1 MSLTPAEQLTL
12 FEAEPESATAAPAPA
27 PRLATPPPLAPE
39 SPVPIARPSELA
51 SGARWREVETP
62 AQAIGFVLRRSRRN
76 SIGLTVGDDGIVVTA
91 PKWVTLA
98 QVDGAVREKAR
109 WLLDK
114 MRQRHRRQQQL
125 AVAETQWRDGGR
137 VPYLGQPIV
146 LRLGHAGHGHVLDGD
161 AAAPQAGQ
169 CLRLALPADAEQARV
184 RDTVHAWLQNM
195 ARQRFE
201 PRLQHFLQR
210 SGATMQRWRLSS
222 ANTRWGSCNSDGN
235 IMLNWRL
242 IHFEP
247 AIIDYVVAHEV
258 AHLRHLHHGPAFW
271 QEVERLLPGFE
282 SARQS
287 LRNHHPATLPLL

>member
-1 MSLTPAEQLTL
+1 MSLSHPEQLTL
-12 FEAEPESATAAPAPA
+12 FDDRPETPEPAPPRPAAPAPSA
-27 PRLATPPPLAPE
+27 PD
-39 SPVPIARPSELA
+39 SPVPIACPAELA
-51 SGARWREVETP
+51 PGTRWREVDTP
-62 AQAIGFVLRRSRRN
+62 MQAIGFVLRRSRRN

-91 PKWVTLA
+91 PKWVTLT

-114 MRQRHRRQQQL
+114 MRQRHLRQQQL
-125 AVAETQWRDGGR
+125 AIAETQWRQGGR

-146 LRLGHAGHGHVLDGD
+146 LHLGHAGHGHHFEGD
-161 AAAPQAGQ
+161 TLAPRAGQ
-169 CLRLALPADAEQARV
+169 ALRLALPSDADQARV
-184 RDTVHAWLQNM
+184 RDTVHAWLQGM
-195 ARQRFE
+195 ARIWFE

-210 SGATMQRWRLSS
+210 SGAAMQRWRLSS

-247 AIIDYVVAHEV
+247 DVIDYVVAHEV
-258 AHLRHLHHGPAFW
+258 AHLRHLHHGPEFW
-271 QEVERLLPGFE
+271 REVERLLPGFE
-282 SARQS
+282 SARQA

>member
-1 MSLTPAEQLTL
+1 MTSNPSEQLAL
-12 FEAEPESATAAPAPA
+12 FDTPPAPSAAPPPAIAPA
-27 PRLATPPPLAPE
+27 THTNEAPIPIACPAQLAP
-39 SPVPIARPSELA
+39 
-51 SGARWREVETP
+51 GARWREVDTP
-62 AQAIGFVLRRSRRN
+62 TQPIGFVLRRSRRT

-125 AVAETQWRDGGR
+125 AMAETQWREGGR
-137 VPYLGQPIV
+137 VPYMGQVIT
-146 LRLGHAGHGHVLDGD
+146 LRLGHSGHGHIFECEP
-161 AAAPQAGQ
+161 AKPQAGQ
-169 CLRLALPADAEQARV
+169 ILHLALPADADSSRV

-195 ARQRFE
+195 AKRQFDE
-201 PRLQHFLQR
+201 RLQHFLQR
-210 SGATMQRWRLSS
+210 SGAVMQRWRLSS
-222 ANTRWGSCNSDGN
+222 ANTRWGSCNSEGN

-247 AIIDYVVAHEV
+247 VIIDYVIAHEV
-258 AHLRHLHHGPAFW
+258 AHLRHMNHGPAFW
-271 QEVERLLPGFE
+271 QEVGRLMPGFE
-282 SARQS
+282 SARQT

>member
-1 MSLTPAEQLTL
+1 MSLPSPEQLTL
-12 FEAEPESATAAPAPA
+12 FDGQPDADTSAVAS
-27 PRLATPPPLAPE
+27 PRPMTPTPPSTPDT
-39 SPVPIARPSELA
+39 PVAIARPAELA
-51 SGARWREVETP
+51 EGARWREVDTP

-76 SIGLTVGDDGIVVTA
+76 SIGLTVGDDGIIVTA

-114 MRQRHRRQQQL
+114 MRQRQRRQQQM
-125 AVAETQWRDGGR
+125 AIAETQWCDGGR
-137 VPYLGQPIV
+137 VPYMGQAII
-146 LRLGHAGHGHVLDGD
+146 LSLGHGGHGHDFEGD
-161 AAAPQAGQ
+161 DTAPQAGQ
-169 CLRLALPADAEQARV
+169 RLKLALPLDAEQARV
-184 RDTVHAWLQNM
+184 RDTVHAWLQAM
-195 ARQRFE
+195 ARKRFE
-201 PRLQHFLQR
+201 PRLQFFLQR

-247 AIIDYVVAHEV
+247 EVIDYVIAHEV

-282 SARQS
+282 TARQA